1 MAQIIFNIFDT
12 LLLVVLIW
20 QVRRM
25 MQVDEKFDNAL
36 LKTLGT
42 HKGAIEDLQNIL
54 AAITKKKE
62 QPPKPRTPVKQPS
75 GEPRP

>member
-1 MAQIIFNIFDT
+1 MIQIIFNIFDT

-25 MQVDEKFDNAL
+25 YQVDEKFDNAL

-42 HKGAIEDLQNIL
+42 HKGAIEDLQKIVIEL
-54 AAITKKKE
+54 TKKNDD
-62 QPPKPRTPVKQPS
+62 RH
-75 GEPRP
+75 RL

>member
-1 MAQIIFNIFDT
+1 MAYIIFQVFDT

-25 MQVDEKFDNAL
+25 YQVDEKFDNAL

-42 HKGAIEDLQNIL
+42 HKGAIEDLQKAL
-54 AAITKKKE
+54 TAITKKKE
-62 QPPKPRTPVKQPS
+62 NKQS
-75 GEPRP
+75 QKNDSLHK